1 VALVVAWYML
11 RPANQAAKKP
21 HVEEQPMRQI
31 ILEAFRRFFDDGHAL
46 SEHRNKSRTI
56 R

>member
-1 VALVVAWYML
+1 MPVERRGEPVGKVAG
-11 RPANQAAKKP
+11 
-21 HVEEQPMRQI
+21 
-31 ILEAFRRFFDDGHAL
+31 LEFHALGHAL